1 MFESFYGLTANPFR
15 LTVDERF
22 RYAHKTYVKAWSY
35 LKYAL
40 EQGEGFVLITGRP
53 GTGKT
58 TLIRDMLSELDSSKL
73 LAVHLVTNQFQSE
86 ELLRM
91 VALGFG
97 FQAQDFNKATLLT
110 KIEDYAAQ
118 RHAEGRRVVI
128 LVDEAQN
135 LTENGLEELRLLSNL
150 QIGNRPLFQI
160 FLIGQEE
167 LRGLIYGRGLEN
179 IQQRILAAC
188 RVEPMDARQVE
199 GYIEHRLGIVGWHE
213 DPRFEDGVFPL
224 IQKLTKGIPR
234 EVNNLMGRLLLYGA
248 LEEKHLLEV
257 DDLRIVAQELNRENR
272 SDFDIEETWSF
283 YEEGLLGTEEE
294 IREAKR
300 SGHDPRIPEGSGE
313 AAAEDKEPSVSP
325 SSEMVATTTQESSGS
340 CDQEALQGDGQ
351 GHRERRALLHDGLF
365 GEGGEGDSR
374 TGGFED
380 VELPDSDLE
389 LPSILIDEDAGARP
403 YSQRLD
409 DVGDL
414 LDEGAAATS
423 LGRRWRWFF
432 YPGALLILAF
442 ALLASGTEELRL
454 MWRDTL
460 QYLGGKRADVEAASP
475 SVSEPQTPQQDS
487 EILPVL
493 REGPPL
499 KVVDDEAEQQ
509 GRQSLPAAPPQ
520 QQPERV
526 QTEQP
531 LLSQPDRTPQSPLS
545 ETVTVS
551 ERRPLEEEQT
561 SPPQVEQASYSPS
574 APTDIAADAEAG
586 SEIAAAIVPGRSYFI
601 SLDRETGEP
610 LVISL
615 DTLASV
621 LEFVGNNPKAL
632 VVVTGFIH
640 GETASLGQMR
650 EALRLAE
657 RLADYFVRHG
667 LSPQQ
672 ISIEGGMPEDSS
684 GMRVS
689 DETGEEAYDRVRLR
703 VILLRGGDTTSA
715 S

>member
-118 RHAEGRRVVI
+118 LHAEGRRVII

-150 QIGNRPLFQI
+150 QIGNKPLFQI

-179 IQQRILAAC
+179 IQQRILAAS
-188 RVEPMDARQVE
+188 RVEPMDERQVE

-213 DPRFEDGVFPL
+213 DPCFEEGVFPL

-234 EVNNLMGRLLLYGA
+234 EVNNIMGRLLLYGA
-248 LEEKHLLEV
+248 LEEKHLLTM
-257 DDLRIVAQELNRENR
+257 DDLRIVAQELNRESR
-272 SDFDIEETWSF
+272 TDFDIEESWSS
-283 YEEGLLGTEEE
+283 YEEGLPGAE
-294 IREAKR
+294 EAKR
-300 SGHDPRIPEGSGE
+300 EAEQPGNGSRIPERSGE
-313 AAAEDKEPSVSP
+313 VAAEHGEPSVPPP
-325 SSEMVATTTQESSGS
+325 SDTAATAESSGPH
-340 CDQEALQGDGQ
+340 DQGAQSGDGL
-351 GHRERRALLHDGLF
+351 GCRERRALLHDGLF
-365 GEGGEGDSR
+365 GEGGEDDS
-374 TGGFED
+374 GACGFAD
-380 VELPDSDLE
+380 ADLRDSDLE

-403 YSQRLD
+403 YSRRLD
-409 DVGDL
+409 DVDDS
-414 LDEGAAATS
+414 LDEGVAVTRIE
-423 LGRRWRWFF
+423 RRWRWFF

-442 ALLASGTEELRL
+442 ALWMSGTEELRL
-454 MWRDTL
+454 LWRDTL
-460 QYLGGKRADVEAASP
+460 RYLGVTQTDVEPASAP
-475 SVSEPQTPQQDS
+475 VAEPRTLQQDR

-493 REGPPL
+493 REQPAPD
-499 KVVDDEAEQQ
+499 VVDAEAEDQ
-509 GRQSLPAAPPQ
+509 RQPSFPAPPPRRHPAQ
-520 QQPERV
+520 AQM
-526 QTEQP
+526 EQP
-531 LLSQPDRTPQSPLS
+531 LLSQPDLVPQSPLTLP
-545 ETVTVS
+545 EQLPV
-551 ERRPLEEEQT
+551 PGEQT
-561 SPPQVEQASYSPS
+561 APAQVEQASLSRSEP
-574 APTDIAADAEAG
+574 PDVVADAEAEAG
-586 SEIAAAIVPGRSYFI
+586 SETEAAIIPGRSYFI
-601 SLDRETGEP
+601 ALGRESGEP

-621 LEFVGNNPKAL
+621 LEFVENNPKAL
-632 VVVTGFIH
+632 VVVTGFIQ
-640 GETASLGQMR
+640 GETAPLEQMR
-650 EALRLAE
+650 EALRSAE
-657 RLADYFVRHG
+657 RLADYFVGHG
-667 LSPQQ
+667 LSRQQ
-672 ISIEGGMPEDSS
+672 ISIEGGVPEESS
-684 GMRVS
+684 TGGETLAG
-689 DETGEEAYDRVRLR
+689 ETGEEAYDRIRLR
-703 VILLRGGDTTSA
+703 VILLRGGDTTST